1 MAEVDIPAKVAAQIQ
16 DAVDLYRK
24 PLRDARARN
33 ATEGDTGL
41 LVSRM
46 LTDVFGYDPFTEVT
60 SEFKIKGQYVDFA
73 VRDGD
78 RIGLVIEVKAI
89 GINLN
94 HQHLFQATSYA
105 MHEGVEWVVLTNAA
119 QWDLYR
125 VTFTQPVDW
134 HRVTSMNF
142 VDGRPDPDELAMLH
156 KWGMKKGLAELAW
169 TKMSALSPANL
180 VKALLAD
187 DTMKP
192 IAAYIRKTTGMRVEI
207 GELRERLVADI
218 LRPGLV
224 GEVGVTDIP
233 RSTNSAAATTV
244 RRVRLKSLLDGNLV
258 TAGAALSAEY
268 EGVAVRAMFE
278 GDGTISLDGSR
289 FRNLYDL
296 SQAAFG
302 RSFGY
307 ECWDMWALADGV
319 TIAAL
324 RDRYIAGVSDSP
336 A

>member
-1 MAEVDIPAKVAAQIQ
+1 MSTVDVPAKIATQIE
-16 DAVDLYRK
+16 DALNLYRK
-24 PLRDARARN
+24 PLRDARSRN
-33 ATEGDTGL
+33 ANEGDTGL

-46 LTDVFGYDPFTEVT
+46 LTDVFGYDPFAEVT

-78 RIGLVIEVKAI
+78 RVSLVIEVKAI

-105 MHEGVEWVVLTNAA
+105 MHEGVEWVVLTNAG

-134 HRVTSMNF
+134 HRVASINF
-142 VDGRPDPDELAMLH
+142 IDGRPELDDLVMIH
-156 KWGMKKGLAELAW
+156 KWGMKKGLAEDAW
-169 TKMSALSPANL
+169 DRMSALSPSNL

-187 DTMKP
+187 ETMKP
-192 IAAYIRKTTGMRVEI
+192 IASYIRKSTGMRVSI
-207 GELRERLVADI
+207 DELRDALVADI
-218 LRPGLV
+218 LKPGLV

-233 RSTNSAAATTV
+233 RSEPIAGGAPV
-244 RRVRLKSLLDGNLV
+244 RRVRLKSLVDDHLV
-258 TAGAALSAEY
+258 PAGADLSAEH
-268 EGVAVRAMFE
+268 EGVAVRAIFE
-278 GDGTISLDGSR
+278 GDGTISFNGDS

-307 ECWDMWALADGV
+307 ECWDMWSLADGV

-324 RDRYIAGVSDSP
+324 RDRYIAGGADAP
-336 A
+336 T